1 MERRNLGFSRPQ
13 RGACDGILTAARP
26 RAAPIT
32 PLPATQNALPMASH
46 QHVPFLTVEDED
58 DWVVSFALGPLGTS
72 RLTLTRTP
80 RLEFML
86 SPEQR
91 GVSVGCAEAGQ
102 RPALLVAVQWGQQC
116 VDVVSTA
123 KRYSLDIRKVDGATR
138 AAALSVLG
146 KMNFDQRFQLGSA

>member
-1 MERRNLGFSRPQ
+1 
-13 RGACDGILTAARP
+13 
-26 RAAPIT
+26 
-32 PLPATQNALPMASH
+32 MASP
-46 QHVPFLTVEDED
+46 QPVPFLTVEDED
-58 DWVVSFALGPLGTS
+58 DWIVSFALGPQAGH

-86 SPEQR
+86 RPEQR
-91 GVSVGCAEAGQ
+91 GVSVGCADAGP
-102 RPALLVAVQWGQQC
+102 RPALLVAVQWGAQS

-123 KRYSLDIRKVDGATR
+123 RRYSLDIRKVDGATR